1 MSRLALLTVIAPV
14 AIEEVLVDWL
24 LENAPEL
31 GFCSGPING
40 HSERHGQLS
49 LSEQVSG
56 RQRQIRFEV
65 AATEQEAAQ
74 LVERLR
80 QDFGRADLVYWI
92 MPLTAFGR
100 L

>member
-1 MSRLALLTVIAPV
+1 MSELALLTVIAPV

-49 LSEQVSG
+49 LSEQVAG
-56 RQRQIRFEV
+56 RKRQIRFEV
-65 AATEQEAAQ
+65 AATERESAQ
-74 LVERLR
+74 LLDGLR
-80 QDFGRADLVYWI
+80 RDFDRADLVYWVT
-92 MPLTAFGR
+92 PLTAFGR

>member
-1 MSRLALLTVIAPV
+1 MSGLALLTVIAPV

-56 RQRQIRFEV
+56 RKRQIRFEV
-65 AATEQEAAQ
+65 AASDMEITQ
-74 LVERLR
+74 LLERLR
-80 QDFGRADLVYWI
+80 QDFARADLAYWV
-92 MPLTAFGR
+92 MSLTAFGR

>member
-1 MSRLALLTVIAPV
+1 MSGLALLTVIAPV

-31 GFCSGPING
+31 GFCSGPVNG

-49 LSEQVSG
+49 LSEQVAG
-56 RQRQIRFEV
+56 RKRQIRFEV
-65 AATEQEAAQ
+65 AASDIEVTQ
-74 LVERLR
+74 LLERLR
-80 QDFGRADLVYWI
+80 QDFARADLAYWV
-92 MPLTAFGR
+92 MPLAAFGR

>member
-1 MSRLALLTVIAPV
+1 MSELALLTVIAPI

-31 GFCSGPING
+31 GFCSGPVNG

-49 LSEQVSG
+49 LSEQVAG
-56 RQRQIRFEV
+56 RKRQIRFEV
-65 AATEQEAAQ
+65 AASDTEVSQ
-74 LVERLR
+74 LLDGLR
-80 QDFGRADLVYWI
+80 RDFARADLTWWVT
-92 MPLTAFGR
+92 PLSAFGR